1 MRKLTFLCSLII
13 LAVFPVVALAT
24 TITFSSDLLNEGN
37 NINSIGANQCVAPV
51 GAWATLPAGACWVS
65 FSNTGQGGV
74 SPPNTTIGGTPT
86 AVFTESITLPY
97 GDNSGWFQGWAD
109 DTMSVTITNALHP
122 GGLLLH
128 PANDVWAPN
137 CTGQPIGCVQ
147 GMDWRGT
154 LDNTILSQGV
164 NTFSMSAYQLWGDG
178 FAVAYQGEVNSTPEP
193 ATTALIGFGLIG
205 LGALRFRKL
214 KLRRQ

>member
-37 NINSIGANQCVAPV
+37 SITSANVFVTPVEAWAVAPWISY
-51 GAWATLPAGACWVS
+51 A
-65 FSNTGQGGV
+65 NTGNGGT

-109 DTMSVTITNALHP
+109 DTMSVMIYNSLHP
-122 GGLLLH
+122 DGLLLH
-128 PANDVWAPN
+128 PANDVYSPH
-137 CTGQPIGCVQ
+137 CVGQPIGCVQ
-147 GMDWRGT
+147 GMSWTGT
-154 LDNTILSQGV
+154 LDNTILAQGV

-193 ATTALIGFGLIG
+193 ATMALIGFGLIG
-205 LGALRFRKL
+205 LGALRKF